1 MKHSDSNHSFKETL
15 FGILFLCTI
24 IGAVFAIYITS
35 QTDIFLCLITF
46 FGFLG
51 AMFLL
56 GGLKTISLP
65 NIGNLVFVTLGAEFV
80 ISSVAVAMFWGGDSQ
95 HRTQMVRILPKLG
108 CGGAVLLGAVMAAGG
123 VILDK
128 LRLKRCCCEVTA
140 EVTNVDIRIDH
151 RNDIAHRRNRYAP
164 MVKYDWQGNEY
175 ETQVDV
181 YQSAPRYNVG
191 DKVTV
196 KLNPDRPEEIVVPG
210 RTFMVSAFVF
220 GVLLMAAGI
229 TVYILLN

>member
-1 MKHSDSNHSFKETL
+1 M
-15 FGILFLCTI
+15 
-24 IGAVFAIYITS
+24 
-35 QTDIFLCLITF
+35 
-46 FGFLG
+46 
-51 AMFLL
+51 L

-95 HRTQMVRILPKLG
+95 HRAQMVSILPKLG

-140 EVTNVDIRIDH
+140 EVTNVDIMTDH

-175 ETQVDV
+175 ETQADV

-196 KLNPDRPEEIVVPG
+196 KLNPDRPEEIVVSG